1 MKRSSNYFKMYS
13 QYGLEGY
20 YIPVRN
26 TFNNC
31 IEREFIPVGA
41 RELYETRFGEDVVT
55 DHEFL
60 DWYSANSK
68 TFI

>member
-1 MKRSSNYFKMYS
+1 MKRSSSYFKMYS
-13 QYGLEGY
+13 KYGLEGY

-41 RELYETRFGEDVVT
+41 RELYETKFGE
-55 DHEFL
+55 EAK
-60 DWYSANSK
+60 YKSK
-68 TFI
+68 SLVAPSFQTP